1 MFSSFASNVSR
12 NKTLSLGNPFP
23 HDISTEL
30 RKVPNEN
37 HIWWIYEQQKH
48 IKKNL
53 QPHQVPHQV
62 PPQVPH
68 QVPVFPEISVGNKK
82 ERYPLG

>member
-12 NKTLSLGNPFP
+12 NKTHYLGNPFP
-23 HDISTEL
+23 DISTEH

-48 IKKNL
+48 IKMNL
-53 QPHQVPHQV
+53 RP
-62 PPQVPH
+62 
-68 QVPVFPEISVGNKK
+68 IK
-82 ERYPLG
+82 YPIKYPRKYPIKCWCS